1 MLILALDTSGPEAGV
16 ALMRDGALIYEAT
29 AVNKLTHSV
38 NLMPMVEEALLRAG
52 QSVGDVSLLAAVVG
66 PGSFT
71 GVRIGVSAV
80 KAMAFARQRP
90 VIGVNALEALA
101 HGLVGEDRLICP
113 IRDARAGQVYG
124 AAFFRGERLMADAAL
139 KLPDYLRAIAPLGDK
154 AVFVETAQPHAG
166 EHRGD
171 PGGQGLLRACAP
183 EPAEAGQRRAPCLA
197 QKGRSLRSRQSQPL
211 LPAPAPGGAGEDGPR
226 WLSPACAGRSPATLT
241 ASNTSS
247 R

>member
-154 AVFVETAQPHAG
+154 AVFV
-166 EHRGD
+166 GD
-171 PGGQGLLRACAP
+171 GAAPMRESIEEILGDRA
-183 EPAEAGQRRAPCLA
+183 
-197 QKGRSLRSRQSQPL
+197 SF
-211 LPAPAPGGAGEDGPR
+211 APAHLNLLKPGSAAHLAWLRKDEACEADS
-226 WLSPACAGRSPATLT
+226 LSPFYLRQPQAERERT
-241 ASNTSS
+241 A
-247 R
+247 RGG